1 MFPDK
6 ASLYICG
13 IEDRQYKE
21 EKIYCK
27 LNYLVLFINVSLKT
41 QGLVVRKMDS
51 VIQRIAM
58 FSNFLKLFI
67 YWYKPD

>member
-27 LNYLVLFINVSLKT
+27 LK
-41 QGLVVRKMDS
+41 
-51 VIQRIAM
+51 
-58 FSNFLKLFI
+58 
-67 YWYKPD
+67 YWEGPVCDLHRFVYENILN